1 MVAWRAAM
9 EGVAA
14 SHWDEA
20 GAEQPRWRRRIA
32 EEIESSGNAS
42 YTVTMNIRS
51 KSDEAE
57 KTGDMA

>member
-32 EEIESSGNAS
+32 EEIESSGN
-42 YTVTMNIRS
+42 RG
-51 KSDEAE
+51 
-57 KTGDMA
+57 GDRILWKR